1 MFTPY
6 VTNRVSMFH
15 NPKYT
20 TRLGNCETNAVIMNK
35 KDWKRVKKESVYITA
50 AQQLTINQE
59 QDALKKQTKRQ
70 IKDHRTTLLEREQEK
85 QALKKIQET
94 QREMD
99 EREVALAIA
108 EAKANEELDEVKAMN
123 AEMMMARVRTM
134 RDRQIEQKRIDAQRQ
149 RERDAEEA
157 RMMEEGRQRALKIY
171 ADRAAALAEQRRRGG
186 DVILAQIQEKK
197 RNQQL
202 EREKR
207 EREMQEMRRA
217 NELAREEDIRLLAE
231 KKKRS
236 QAFLEECMAAN
247 RVAIR
252 RKQKEKQRDVEE
264 TEAIAEY
271 QREKAMREEEYER
284 KVAEQKAA
292 KEREIAEVRKLQQRA
307 LDTREQEDELRAR
320 RIQEEQDRK
329 VRARELAEAKR
340 QQEIRENLRQD
351 REKAIALKQRRL
363 VELAKIEKAE
373 FERVMAAQMEARE
386 KDRQAY
392 LRKLEE
398 NEKYRQELKD
408 DMKKRRKEKQLEP
421 LKHLDDRK
429 HLEEQNQDYLD
440 RLERIRQMK
449 LDQLRSE
456 GIPEKYL
463 GDLQNMRFTLK

>member
-1 MFTPY
+1 MPR
-6 VTNRVSMFH
+6 N
-15 NPKYT
+15 
-20 TRLGNCETNAVIMNK
+20 
-35 KDWKRVKKESVYITA
+35 DWKRIKKESIHLTA
-50 AQQLTINQE
+50 AQQLTLTQE
-59 QDALKKQTKRQ
+59 SDALRKQAKRE

-85 QALKKIQET
+85 QALKRIQET

-134 RDRQIEQKRIDAQRQ
+134 RDRQLEQKRIEARRQ
-149 RERDAEEA
+149 REQDEADA

-186 DVILAQIQEKK
+186 EVILAQIAEKK
-197 RNQQL
+197 RMQQI
-202 EREKR
+202 ENEKR
-207 EREMQEMRRA
+207 EREMEEMKRA
-217 NELAREEDIRLLAE
+217 NEIAKEEDVRLLAE
-231 KKKRS
+231 KKRRS
-236 QAFLEECMAAN
+236 QAFLDECIAAN

-252 RKQKEKQRDVEE
+252 RKQKEKQREIEE

-271 QREKAMREEEYER
+271 QREKALREEEYEK

-320 RIQEEQDRK
+320 RIQEEQERK
-329 VRARELAEAKR
+329 VRARELAEKKR
-340 QQEIRENLRQD
+340 QAEIRQQLQAD
-351 REKAIALKQRRL
+351 RERAIALKQRRL
-363 VELAKIEKAE
+363 VDLAKIEKAE
-373 FERVMAAQMEARE
+373 FERVMAAQLEARE

-392 LRKLEE
+392 LRKMQE
-398 NEKYRQELKD
+398 NEKYRLELKE
-408 DMKKRRKEKQLEP
+408 DMKRHRKQKQLEP
-421 LKHLDDRK
+421 LKSLDERK
-429 HLEEQNQDYLD
+429 HLEEANQDYLD

-449 LDQLRSE
+449 LDQLREE

-463 GDLQNMRFTLK
+463 GDLQNMRFVLK